1 MVKNKFKTISMKEA
15 LFWIRVHNLSLMA
28 QKEYI
33 GQMVGISL
41 SRVEDVELD
50 YGEVEW
56 GEFMRIKVSIDIT
69 QPLIR

>member
-1 MVKNKFKTISMKEA
+1 
-15 LFWIRVHNLSLMA
+15 MA

-33 GQMVGISL
+33 GQMVGTSL
-41 SRVEDVELD
+41 SRVEEVDLD

-69 QPLIR
+69 QPLLH